1 MPTAYH
7 RNGAE
12 MAVLQPLHPW
22 IALATAVAVFAALQ
36 LRRRAPIDWLFLC
49 ALLVVTVTG
58 VIDAREALAGFA
70 NPAVLTIA
78 GLLAV
83 TAGLRGTGALDW
95 IGNQLLGSC
104 RTEGSALRRLSVTL
118 VAASAFILNVAL
130 VAMAMPVVV
139 DWCRRRHISPSR
151 LLIPVSYLA
160 ILGGVCTMIGTS
172 TTLVVSG
179 MLKSEHQHRQAVT
192 EQFKTENPGEI
203 EQAGQLER
211 FSNAVRPMG
220 LFEIGY
226 VGLPCALVGIGVL
239 ILLGRRL
246 LPNRIDLI
254 EKLDEQRREY
264 LAEILVR
271 PECRLIGKTVEQAG
285 LRHLPGL
292 FLIEIDRNGQV
303 ITPVSPEDVIQ
314 AGDRL
319 VFSGV
324 VSTIIDL
331 QRIPGLV
338 PAADST
344 YENEPAA
351 RQQRHLTEVVLSR
364 TSPLIGATVREANF
378 RRRYNAAVVA
388 VHRNG
393 VRVTNK
399 IGNIE
404 LEVGDTLLLQTRGHF
419 VPTYRN
425 SRDFYLVSSVEGA
438 QVGRHDRALV
448 AGGLMLLLIA
458 WLSLASWF
466 EVGEFGLSLASPAVA
481 ALTVVV
487 LMILTR
493 CMRVSEARQAIDLEV
508 VVTIAAAIGL
518 GLSLTKSGAAKS
530 VADALVQTVGDHP
543 YLLLI
548 LLYLLTMVFTEMI
561 SNVAVATML
570 FSFAVAVAA
579 SGGYNPR
586 PFVMAVAL
594 AASLSFLTPVGYH
607 TNLMVMG
614 PGGYQPRDYLRVG
627 VPMAIAVAATALL
640 LIPQVWPLALP

>member
-1 MPTAYH
+1 MD
-7 RNGAE
+7 
-12 MAVLQPLHPW
+12 AVQPFHPW
-22 IALATAVAVFAALQ
+22 IALAMAAFVFAALQ

-49 ALLVVTVTG
+49 ALVVVTITG
-58 VIDAREALAGFA
+58 VIDAKEAMAGFA

-83 TAGLRGTGALDW
+83 TAGLRGTGAIDW
-95 IGNQLLGSC
+95 MGHRLLGSS
-104 RTEGSALRRLSVTL
+104 RTEASALRRLSVTL

-160 ILGGVCTMIGTS
+160 ILGGVCTLIGTS
-172 TTLVVSG
+172 TTLVVNG
-179 MLKSEHQHRQAVT
+179 MLKSEYQHRAEMAQHYAAA
-192 EQFKTENPGEI
+192 NPGEDQQI
-203 EQAGQLER
+203 ARMER
-211 FSNAVRPMG
+211 FADGVRPMG

-226 VGLPCALVGIGVL
+226 VGFPCALVGIGVL
-239 ILLGRRL
+239 ILVGRRL
-246 LPNRIDLI
+246 LPNRTDML

-264 LAEILVR
+264 LAEILVQ
-271 PECRLIGKTVEQAG
+271 PECRLIGRTVEQAG

-292 FLIEIDRNGQV
+292 FLIEIDRNGQI
-303 ITPVSPEDVIQ
+303 ITPVSPEDLIR

-324 VSTIIDL
+324 VSTIVDL

-344 YENEPAA
+344 YEVEPAA

-364 TSPLIGATVREANF
+364 TSPLIGTTVKEANF
-378 RRRYNAAVVA
+378 RRRYDAAVVA

-419 VPTYRN
+419 VRTYRN

-438 QVGRHDRALV
+438 EVGRHDRALV
-448 AGGLMLLLIA
+448 AGGLMLLLVV
-458 WLSLASWF
+458 WLSMTSWL
-466 EVGEFGLSLASPAVA
+466 EAGNLWSSVASPAVA
-481 ALTVVV
+481 ALAVVA

-493 CMRVSEARQAIDLEV
+493 CMRVSEARQAIDLQV
-508 VVTIAAAIGL
+508 IVTIAAAIGL
-518 GLSLTKSGAAKS
+518 GLALTKSGAAKM
-530 VADALVQTVGDHP
+530 VADALVQAVGDHP

-548 LLYLLTMVFTEMI
+548 MLYLLTMVFTEII

-607 TNLMVMG
+607 TNLLVMG

-627 VPMAIAVAATALL
+627 LPMAVAVAAAALL
-640 LIPQVWPLALP
+640 LIPQVWPLVLPE

>member
-1 MPTAYH
+1 MTLL
-7 RNGAE
+7 E
-12 MAVLQPLHPW
+12 PLHPW
-22 IALATAVAVFAALQ
+22 IALATATFVFAALQ

-49 ALLVVTVTG
+49 ALIAVTVTG
-58 VIDAREALAGFA
+58 VIRPEEALAGFA

-95 IGNQLLGSC
+95 IGHRLLGSS
-104 RTEGSALRRLSVTL
+104 RTEGSALRRLSITL

-172 TTLVVSG
+172 TTLVVNG
-179 MLKSEHQHRQAVT
+179 LLKSEHQHRQEVAH
-192 EQFKTENPGEI
+192 QFKTEYSGDV
-203 EQAGQLER
+203 EQIVRLER
-211 FSNAVRPMG
+211 FARAVRPMG

-226 VGLPCALVGIGVL
+226 VGFPCALIGIGVL

-246 LPNRIDLI
+246 LPNRTDLI

-292 FLIEIDRNGQV
+292 FLIEIDRNGQI
-303 ITPVSPEDVIQ
+303 ITPVSPEDSIQ
-314 AGDRL
+314 DGDRL
-319 VFSGV
+319 IFSGV

-364 TSPLIGATVREANF
+364 TSPLIGTTVKEANF

-448 AGGLMLLLIA
+448 AGGLMLLLVA
-458 WLSLASWF
+458 WLSMTSWL
-466 EVGEFGLSLASPAVA
+466 EVGGFGLTVASPAVA

-508 VVTIAAAIGL
+508 IVTIAAAIGL
-518 GLSLTKSGAAKS
+518 GLALTKSGAART
-530 VADALVQTVGDHP
+530 VADSLVQAVGNHP

-548 LLYLLTMVFTEMI
+548 MLYLLTMVFTEMI

-579 SGGYNPR
+579 SGGHNPR

-627 VPMAIAVAATALL
+627 IPMAVAVAATALL

>member
-1 MPTAYH
+1 LVIVTLT
-7 RNGAE
+7 G
-12 MAVLQPLHPW
+12 
-22 IALATAVAVFAALQ
+22 I
-36 LRRRAPIDWLFLC
+36 IDPQ
-49 ALLVVTVTG
+49 
-58 VIDAREALAGFA
+58 EALAGFA

-83 TAGLRGTGALDW
+83 TAGLRSTGALDW
-95 IGNQLLGSC
+95 IGHRLLGSSG
-104 RTEGSALRRLSVTL
+104 TEASALRRLSVTL

-172 TTLVVSG
+172 TTLVVNG
-179 MLKSEHQHRQAVT
+179 MLKSEHRHRVEMARQLAAEAPQET
-192 EQFKTENPGEI
+192 ERIGRSQ
-203 EQAGQLER
+203 R
-211 FSNAVRPMG
+211 FADGVRPMG

-239 ILLGRRL
+239 IVVGRRL
-246 LPNRIDLI
+246 LPNRTDLI

-292 FLIEIDRNGQV
+292 FLIEIDRNGRI
-303 ITPVSPEDVIQ
+303 ITPVSPEDPIQ

-324 VSTIIDL
+324 VGTIVDL

-338 PAADST
+338 PAADSSF
-344 YENEPAA
+344 ENEPRT

-364 TSPLIGATVREANF
+364 TSPLVGTTVREANF
-378 RRRYNAAVVA
+378 RRRYDAAVVA

-419 VPTYRN
+419 VQTYRN

-438 QVGRHDRALV
+438 RVGRHDRALV
-448 AGGLMLLLIA
+448 AGGLMLLLVA
-458 WLSLASWF
+458 WLSLTSWL
-466 EVGEFGLSLASPAVA
+466 EAGNHWLSVASPAVA
-481 ALTVVV
+481 ALTVVA

-493 CMRVSEARQAIDLEV
+493 CMRASEARQAVDLEV
-508 VVTIAAAIGL
+508 IVTIAAAIGL
-518 GLSLTKSGAAKS
+518 GLALTKSGAAKM
-530 VADALVQTVGDHP
+530 VADALVSTVGNQP
-543 YLLLI
+543 YLLLVM
-548 LLYLLTMVFTEMI
+548 LYLITMVFTEMI

-579 SGGYNPR
+579 SGGCSPR
-586 PFVMAVAL
+586 PFVMAVTL

-614 PGGYQPRDYLRVG
+614 PGGYRPRDYLRVG
-627 VPMAIAVAATALL
+627 IPMAIAVAATALL